1 VQPFKPVAYTILH
14 NPPNSAITSLQLPAL
29 PASFSLP
36 LPQLSMQQSAQEISQ
51 IIAESAGSRK
61 VTCGGAALPSAS
73 DDVYAQVTKD
83 SLLRG
88 HLGGKARRNTSAGL

>member
-1 VQPFKPVAYTILH
+1 
-14 NPPNSAITSLQLPAL
+14 LQLPAL

>member
-1 VQPFKPVAYTILH
+1 VQPFKPAAHTIRH
-14 NPPNSAITSLQLPAL
+14 NPPNFAIASLQLPDL
-29 PASFSLP
+29 PALFNLP
-36 LPQLSMQQSAQEISQ
+36 MPQLSMQQSAQEISQ

-61 VTCGGAALPSAS
+61 VTCGAMALPSAG
-73 DDVYAQVTKD
+73 DDVYPQVTKD